1 MLFDWTPLHYA
12 IDQGH
17 INVVNFLIKNGANIN
32 AKTKSN
38 SNPLHFASQ
47 NGNLEIV
54 TLLVEKGTVIN
65 EQDTSI
71 KPT

>member
-1 MLFDWTPLHYA
+1 
-12 IDQGH
+12 
-17 INVVNFLIKNGANIN
+17 VVNFLIKNGANIN
-32 AKTKSN
+32 AKTMSY